1 MSVSNIPG
9 LLRRNPNLRALW
21 LGQIVSQLGDWF
33 NAIALYSLLYELTG
47 TATSVALV
55 IVLQLLPAS
64 FVTPFVGMVVD
75 RFDRRKIMIAAD
87 IVRGVVIL
95 GLLLVRTPGT
105 VWIAYAVLIVAVS
118 ATGFFEPAK
127 SATIPTVVAREDLV
141 TANALSTATW
151 SVMLA
156 VGASIGGLVAA
167 AFGRNTTFIL
177 NSLSFF
183 ASAFFVMRVQ
193 APARMPVASAG
204 GFRPFI
210 DGFRYLRANRDVASI
225 ALIKA
230 GWSTV
235 GGALLILTVL
245 GQKVFPIHGSGDA
258 GTGVLYA
265 ARGIGALAG
274 SWLVTHLAMRSTHRL
289 LTLVPVAYFLA
300 GGFYAVIG
308 LAPNIWVAAALVV
321 GAHACGS
328 VLWVAANVLLQLKSP
343 DEFRGRVFSAELA
356 ALTIVQAASSY
367 ITGRLL
373 DVWHFDP
380 RHLAVACGLV
390 LWIPGTIWA
399 IRTARQSTRRHGDTE
414 KNRDSF
420 HKAF

>member
-1 MSVSNIPG
+1 MSVSNIPA

-21 LGQIVSQLGDWF
+21 IGQIVSQLGDWF
-33 NAIALYSLLYELTG
+33 NAIALYSLLYQLTG

-64 FVTPFVGMVVD
+64 FVTPFVGMVID
-75 RFDRRKIMIAAD
+75 RFDRRRIMITAD
-87 IVRGVVIL
+87 IVRGIVIL
-95 GLLLVRTPGT
+95 GLLFVRTPGT
-105 VWIAYAVLIVAVS
+105 AWIAYAVLMVSVS

-127 SATIPTVVAREDLV
+127 SATIPAVVAREDLV

-156 VGASIGGLVAA
+156 VGASIGGLVSA
-167 AFGRNTTFIL
+167 AFGRDVTFVL

-183 ASAFFVMRVQ
+183 ASAVMIAKIRIPPRTER
-193 APARMPVASAG
+193 AEGSG
-204 GFRPFI
+204 LRPFI
-210 DGFRYLRANRDVASI
+210 DGFRYLREHPNVASI

-245 GQKVFPIHGSGDA
+245 GQRVFPLHGSGDA

-274 SWLVTHLAMRSTHRL
+274 SWIVTHLAMKSTDRL
-289 LTLVPVAYFLA
+289 IRLIAPSYFIA
-300 GGFYAVIG
+300 GAFYALIG
-308 LAPNIWVAAALVV
+308 VAPTIWVAAALVI
-321 GAHACGS
+321 GAHICGS
-328 VLWVAANVLLQLKSP
+328 LLWVASNVMMQLNVR
-343 DEFRGRVFSAELA
+343 DTFRGRVFSVELA
-356 ALTIVQAASSY
+356 SLTMVQAASSY

-373 DVWHFDP
+373 DVWE
-380 RHLAVACGLV
+380 LKNY
-390 LWIPGTIWA
+390 I
-399 IRTARQSTRRHGDTE
+399 QE
-414 KNRDSF
+414 KVRG
-420 HKAF
+420 

>member
-1 MSVSNIPG
+1 MSVSNIPA

-21 LGQIVSQLGDWF
+21 IGQIVSQLGDWF
-33 NAIALYSLLYELTG
+33 NAIALYSLLYQLTG
-47 TATSVALV
+47 TATSVALI

-64 FVTPFVGMVVD
+64 FVTPFVGMVID
-75 RFDRRKIMIAAD
+75 RFDRRRIMIAAD
-87 IVRGVVIL
+87 IVRGIVIL
-95 GLLLVRTPGT
+95 GLLFVRTPGT
-105 VWIAYAVLIVAVS
+105 AWIAYAVLMVTVS

-127 SATIPTVVAREDLV
+127 SATIPSVVAREDLV

-156 VGASIGGLVAA
+156 VGASIGGLVSA
-167 AFGRNTTFIL
+167 AFGRDVTFVL

-183 ASAFFVMRVQ
+183 ASAVMIAKIRIPPRTER
-193 APARMPVASAG
+193 AEGS
-204 GFRPFI
+204 GFRPFV
-210 DGFRYLRANRDVASI
+210 DGFRYLHAHANVASI

-245 GQKVFPIHGSGDA
+245 GQRVFPLHGSGDA

-274 SWLVTHLAMRSTHRL
+274 SWIVTHLAMKSTDRL
-289 LTLVPVAYFLA
+289 IRLIAPSYFVAGA
-300 GGFYAVIG
+300 FYALIG
-308 LAPNIWVAAALVV
+308 VAPTIWVAAALVI
-321 GAHACGS
+321 GAHICGS
-328 VLWVAANVLLQLKSP
+328 LLWVASNVMMQLNVR
-343 DEFRGRVFSAELA
+343 DTFRGRVFSVELA

-373 DVWHFDP
+373 DVWHIDP
-380 RHLAVACGLV
+380 RRLAVGCGLI
-390 LWIPGTIWA
+390 LWLPGTVWLVRA
-399 IRTARQSTRRHGDTE
+399 LRRTPV
-414 KNRDSF
+414 
-420 HKAF
+420 

>member
-1 MSVSNIPG
+1 MSVTNIPA
-9 LLRRNPNLRALW
+9 LLKRNPNLRRLW

-33 NAIALYSLLYELTG
+33 NAIALYSLLYQLTG

-75 RFDRRKIMIAAD
+75 RYDRRRIMIAAD
-87 IVRGVVIL
+87 IVRGIVIL
-95 GLLLVRTPGT
+95 GLLFVRTPGT

-127 SATIPTVVAREDLV
+127 SATIPSVVDREDLV

-156 VGASIGGLVAA
+156 AGASIGGLAAA
-167 AFGRNTTFIL
+167 AFGRNVTFVL

-183 ASAFFVMRVQ
+183 ASAFFVIRVSIPPRPPST
-193 APARMPVASAG
+193 APG
-204 GFRPFI
+204 GFQPFI
-210 DGFRYLRANRDVASI
+210 EGFRYLRAHRDIASI

-265 ARGIGALAG
+265 ARGVGALVG
-274 SWLVTHLAMRSTHRL
+274 SWVVSHLAMRSSDRL
-289 LTLVPVAYFLA
+289 MRLIAPAYFVA
-300 GGFYAVIG
+300 GAFYAVIG
-308 LAPNIWVAAALVV
+308 FAPTIWVAALLVI
-321 GAHACGS
+321 GAHICGS
-328 VLWVAANVLLQLKSP
+328 ILWVAANVLLQLKAP
-343 DEFRGRVFSAELA
+343 DAFRGRVFSAELA
-356 ALTIVQAASSY
+356 ALTIVQATSSY

-373 DVWHFDP
+373 DVWHLDP
-380 RHLAVACGLV
+380 RRLAIACGLV
-390 LWIPGTIWA
+390 LWIPGTIWLV
-399 IRTARQSTRRHGDTE
+399 RTLRAPVTPRSSTSSSTV
-414 KNRDSF
+414 
-420 HKAF
+420 